1 MNPAADRALKDELA
15 AVADPRHGQHFLVS
29 GSKLADIVDA
39 AGILPTD
46 HVLELG
52 AGAGTVA
59 QALPPS
65 ASLTLVELDESL
77 GQYLHRNVPHARI
90 VHGDAIE
97 LVREFPCD
105 ILLSNLP
112 HQVTERLLPTLP
124 ELPFR
129 TAVLAIGDPATL
141 DALAPT
147 FEWRELGV
155 ITGDDFVPPQ
165 QAISHLVRVIRATGR

>member
-29 GSKLADIVDA
+29 ESKLADIVDA

-59 QALPPS
+59 RALPPS
-65 ASLTLVELDESL
+65 SSLTLVELDESL
-77 GQYLHRNVPHARI
+77 GRYLHRIPHARI

-97 LVREFPCD
+97 LVRDIPCD
-105 ILLSNLP
+105 VLLSNLP
-112 HQVTERLLPTLP
+112 HQVTERLLPILP
-124 ELPFR
+124 ELGFR
-129 TAVLAIGDPATL
+129 TAVLAIGDPTAL
-141 DALAPT
+141 DALTAT
-147 FEWRELGV
+147 YEWRELGV

-165 QAISHLVRVIRATGR
+165 QGISHLVRVARATGR

>member
-1 MNPAADRALKDELA
+1 MNPAADRTLKDELA

-29 GSKLADIVDA
+29 ESKLADIVDA
-39 AGILPTD
+39 AAILRTD

-59 QALPPS
+59 RALPPS

-77 GQYLHRNVPHARI
+77 GQFLHRNVPHARI

-112 HQVTERLLPTLP
+112 HQVTERLLPRPARTPVPYCGPSPIGNPAALGTL
-124 ELPFR
+124 
-129 TAVLAIGDPATL
+129 T
-141 DALAPT
+141 PT
-147 FEWRELGV
+147 YEWREFGV

-165 QAISHLVRVIRATGR
+165 QAISHLVRVIRKR